1 MALIIFGVVFSL
13 VYRGRKPIYTV
24 EFLPPECKLVHF
36 SAFWHGYTRKSD
48 LSALIVQWAQMGC
61 VKIQK
66 DGKRD
71 VILIKKKKL
80 PEHRSPAEK
89 KYFDA
94 LFNKRKVYSSRE
106 MNDGSH
112 KYDKQIIGYAVSDLL
127 NEATSP
133 IVYAKGVITARSVVI
148 GSSLICAFLL
158 LAFFCIANEGYGM
171 LIFIAFMIFIY
182 SVATKG
188 LIQIWNEFNSGR
200 GGSLFYRF
208 LNAVTTVMTIVAMV
222 PFALFYG
229 LLMNL
234 VYDPALDYANLL
246 LINGVWI
253 LLCILLA
260 PKIIKKR
267 TEESQRLYGKML
279 GFRKFVQMT
288 EVRKLQ
294 TLLEEIPDYYDEIL
308 PYCMVMGLS
317 SKIDKKF
324 AYLKVASPEWA
335 IGFDL
340 SEMSSSVFRCLKSS
354 VKVKPIKSK
363 G

>member
-1 MALIIFGVVFSL
+1 MALIIFGVTFSL
-13 VYRGRKPIYTV
+13 AYRGRKPICPV
-24 EFLPPECKLVHF
+24 EFTPPECKLIHF

-61 VKIQK
+61 VQIQK

-94 LFNKRKVYSSRE
+94 LFNKRKVYSSKEINSGAHR
-106 MNDGSH
+106 
-112 KYDKQIIGYAVSDLL
+112 YDRQIIGMAVSDLL

-133 IVYAKGVITARSVVI
+133 IVYAKGVMTARSLVI
-148 GSSLICAFLL
+148 GSSLLCAFLL
-158 LAFFCIANEGYGM
+158 LAFFSIANDGYGM

-182 SVATKG
+182 CVATKG
-188 LIQIWNEFNSGR
+188 LVQIWNEFNSGR
-200 GGSLFYRF
+200 GGSIFYRF
-208 LNAVTTVMTIVAMV
+208 LNVIVTVMTLGAMV

-246 LINGVWI
+246 LINGIWI
-253 LLCILLA
+253 LLCLIFA

-267 TEESQRLYGKML
+267 TEESQLLYGKML
-279 GFRKFVQMT
+279 GFKKFVQMA

-294 TLLEEIPDYYDEIL
+294 TLLQEIPDYYDEIL

-324 AYLKVASPEWA
+324 AYLKVATPEWA

-340 SEMSSSVFRCLKSS
+340 DDIARSVFNCIKSA
-354 VKVKPIKSK
+354 VKVKPVKDN
-363 G
+363 